1 MFAFRKLFSLVLL
14 LISFTATS
22 LAKPIQPDS
31 LDIKIGQLLMVGFRG
46 LDAKDTSAIIRDIR
60 ERYIGG
66 VILFDY
72 DVPLKQP
79 VRNISSPKQV
89 RRLTQSLQRAAQV
102 PLFIAIDQE
111 GGKVNRLKSKFGFP
125 PSVAAA
131 YLGKVNNLD
140 TTRKYAEITAR
151 TLSEA
156 GINLNFAPD
165 VDVNTNPENP
175 VIGKLDRSFSADPD
189 IVSSHAIATIR
200 AFHQHNIFS
209 AIKHFPGHGSAWND
223 SHEGLADVSTTW
235 NEKELK
241 PFREVIHAENGA
253 GCDMVMTAHIFNAKI
268 DTALPATLSRKA
280 IDGLLRRELGFRGV
294 VISDDMQ
301 MKAIRSYYGLETAI
315 RLALEA
321 GVDILLFANN
331 SVFDPNIAS
340 KATVI
345 IKKLISDGIIP
356 EERIDASY
364 RRILQLKATLQKPKT
379 P

>member
-1 MFAFRKLFSLVLL
+1 MFAFKKFFTLALL
-14 LISFTATS
+14 LMSLTATS
-22 LAKPIQPDS
+22 IAKPVRLLPDS

-46 LDAKDTSAIIRDIR
+46 LDAKDTSAIIRDIQDR
-60 ERYIGG
+60 HIGG

-79 VRNISSPKQV
+79 VRNISSPEQV
-89 RRLTQSLQRAAQV
+89 CRLTQSIQHAAQI

-125 PSVAAA
+125 PSVSAA
-131 YLGKVNNLD
+131 YLGKLNNLD

-151 TLSEA
+151 SLSKA
-156 GINLNFAPD
+156 GVNLNFAPD

-175 VIGKLDRSFSADPD
+175 VIGKLDRSFSPDPD
-189 IVSSHAIATIR
+189 IVTRHASATIQ
-200 AFHQHNIFS
+200 AFHQYAIFS

-223 SHEGLADVSTTW
+223 SHEGLADVSSTW

-241 PFREVIHAENGA
+241 PFRDVINAKNDS
-253 GCDMVMTAHIFNAKI
+253 GCDMVMTAHIFNSKL
-268 DTALPATLSRKA
+268 DTALPATLSRKV
-280 IDGLLRRELGFRGV
+280 IDGLLRKELGFRGV
-294 VISDDMQ
+294 IISDDMQ

-331 SVFDPNIAS
+331 SVFDPNIAA
-340 KATVI
+340 KAVSI
-345 IKKLISDGIIP
+345 IKHLISEGIIS
-356 EERIDASY
+356 EKRIDESY
-364 RRILQLKATLQKPKT
+364 QRIMQLKTTLTVKQ
-379 P
+379 